1 MSQSLYPDL
10 RTTDDP
16 PISVVQ
22 GTPIEDGPPACCPTA
37 AVSST
42 VPFGLPVYSEVQA
55 RRYEPLDQTRS
66 GRADDEGTGPSW
78 MQCFIVMLRSPVALL
93 VALNY
98 CVGFVLHTLIMAVC
112 AVLLGTAMS
121 SRSASTRSGIT
132 FSVCQWAAAISGTA
146 SSSCKAA
153 RSCSGLGIGCCWT
166 AS

>member
-98 CVGFVLHTLIMAVC
+98 CVGFD
-112 AVLLGTAMS
+112 S
-121 SRSASTRSGIT
+121 
-132 FSVCQWAAAISGTA
+132 
-146 SSSCKAA
+146 KAA
-153 RSCSGLGIGCCWT
+153 NFMGIFGASKKTCSLESMMKHIV
-166 AS
+166 